1 MDAASERSAEELA
14 WIRCIAGGD
23 RSALRLLYARYSGRI
38 FRFVLRMINDEA
50 KAEEVVNDV
59 MMEVWKS
66 AASFEGRSSPSTWIL
81 GIARFRTLNAVR
93 GKKLDTVALD
103 QAPEQED
110 EQEDAS
116 TGKSREQ
123 MKALLRRAIDRLS
136 LEHREVVELTFFH
149 GHSYPEIASIL
160 QCPENTVKTRMF
172 HARAKLKPWLQ
183 NMGLS
188 AADAGG
194 LI

>member
-1 MDAASERSAEELA
+1 MDEASQRTAEEVA
-14 WIRCIAGGD
+14 WIHSIGKGD
-23 RSALRLLYARYSGRI
+23 KAALRLLYARYSTRI
-38 FRFVLRMINDEA
+38 FRFVIRMMRDEA

-93 GKKLDTVALD
+93 GKKLDTVGLD
-103 QAPEQED
+103 EAPEAVD
-110 EQEDAS
+110 EQQDLS
-116 TGKSREQ
+116 QVKSQEQ
-123 MKALLRRAIDRLS
+123 LKGLLRNALDRLS
-136 LEHREVVELTFFH
+136 DEHREVMELTFFH
-149 GHSYPEIASIL
+149 GHSYPEIAQIL

-183 NMGLS
+183 NMGVS
-188 AADAGG
+188 VADAGG
-194 LI
+194 VI

>member
-1 MDAASERSAEELA
+1 MDAASERTAEELA
-14 WIRCIAGGD
+14 WIHNIGKGD
-23 RSALRLLYARYSGRI
+23 KGALRLLYARYSGRI
-38 FRFVLRMINDEA
+38 YRFVIRMINDEA

-66 AASFEGRSSPSTWIL
+66 AATFEGRSSPSTWIL

-110 EQEDAS
+110 QDQDAS
-116 TGKSREQ
+116 NEKSREQ
-123 MKALLRRAIDRLS
+123 LKGLLRRAVNRLS
-136 LEHREVVELTFFH
+136 TEHREVVELTFFH
-149 GHSYPEIASIL
+149 GYSYPEIATIL

-188 AADAGG
+188 VADAGG
-194 LI
+194 VT